1 MSMARTDPGRPVRE
15 DAAMKL
21 KLQNSE
27 VETMK
32 HADARAGLPFAQLL
46 LLYLYPFALFK
57 DVNRGPAHEKRRALF
72 YNRARRWML
81 LSYARRWTLIAASFY
96 LALLPMEALAAA
108 KLPAAAVAVVCCLS
122 LAVTACTLG
131 AYVLLG
137 APLRSEP

>member
-1 MSMARTDPGRPVRE
+1 
-15 DAAMKL
+15 MKPPET
-21 KLQNSE
+21 E
-27 VETMK
+27 VEVLS
-32 HADARAGLPFAQLL
+32 HAEARAGLPFRQLL

-81 LSYARRWTLIAASFY
+81 LPYARRWTVIAASFY
-96 LALLPMEALAAA
+96 LALLPIEALAAA